1 MAIELH
7 ETTVAICRE
16 HFSSMTF
23 DDPDL
28 QGQILE
34 VFAQQIE
41 EFRRGVLEQRDPEA
55 VARLLHRFKGSVR
68 GVGAFA
74 LGDALER
81 AEHEIGSGQEAVLA
95 DVETCL
101 EEVSLDLLALQKS

>member
-1 MAIELH
+1 
-7 ETTVAICRE
+7 
-16 HFSSMTF
+16 MTF

-34 VFAQQIE
+34 AFAQQIE
-41 EFRRGVLEQRDPEA
+41 EFRRGLQENSSPEA
-55 VARLLHRFKGSVR
+55 FARLLHRFKGSAR

-81 AEHEIGSGQEAVLA
+81 AEHEIGSGQKAVLA

-101 EEVSLDLLALQKS
+101 EAVSSDLLVLRKS